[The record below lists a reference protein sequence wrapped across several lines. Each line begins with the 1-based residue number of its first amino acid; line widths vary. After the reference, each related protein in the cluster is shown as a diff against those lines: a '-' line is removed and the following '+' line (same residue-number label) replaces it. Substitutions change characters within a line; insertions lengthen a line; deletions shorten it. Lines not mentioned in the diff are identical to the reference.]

1 MAATIAG
8 VFQPEVQNL
17 IKESKVLLVG
27 AGGIGCEVLKNLVL
41 IGFSELDVI
50 DMDTIEVSN
59 LNRQFLFSK
68 ESVGKAKSHV
78 AKNSV
83 LKFNPN
89 VNITSHL
96 GDIMDT
102 KYDMPFFNKF
112 KLVINALDN
121 KKARSH
127 VNRMCLSCKIPLIE
141 SGTMGYNGQVEFIK
155 KGVSMCYECN
165 PRSEPKTYPMCTIR
179 NTPKEAIHCIIWAKF
194 LFNQLFGEIDEEVS
208 MDERNDESEI
218 LSARNWAIQN
228 DYNPKKLFKK
238 IFYDDITYLLNME
251 HLYAGKNIKP
261 VLLDESLLDQEH
273 IRYSH
278 VPDSE
283 MLTLEQNISMFWDC
297 ITPIKEKWE
306 KSTNKCL
313 VWDKDDDL
321 MMNFVVSCS
330 NLRSAIFN
338 IPFKTHFDIKSMA
351 GNIIPAIATANAMIA
366 GQIVI
371 HALRILRGK
380 FEKCQ
385 NVFLRSMPNHK
396 GGVLVKDKC
405 IQPPNP
411 KCNVCSS
418 DGEIILISDLNNFTL
433 RQLEEL
439 VLKKKLNMVAPDV
452 TMIDRVI
459 ISSDED
465 DELNMY
471 DKTLAE
477 VGMKH
482 GSIFIAEDD
491 IQNYK
496 VRIMVHDK
504 EKSGKEENVFE
515 IINNTNDFHTANEH
529 TNLPNPYE
537 NIENDEDDCVIEKAA
552 SPAGGTACDN
562 NRDTRG
568 EVNHVMVGKE
578 DFVYIEVIEGVAED
592 IGIDEKTTEKIS
604 NEEVDAEEISN
615 EEVDAEEISNEE
627 VDAEEISKEEVDAEE
642 IGNEEVDAEEIGNEE
657 VDAEEISNEEVDA
670 EEISNEEILAI
681 KRKADEAVEDIN
693 DAKKS
698 RID

>member
-8 VFQPEVQNL
+8 VFNPELQNL
-17 IKESKVLLVG
+17 IKESKILLVG

-41 IGFSELDVI
+41 TGFSELEVI
-50 DMDTIEVSN
+50 DLDTIEVSN

-78 AKNSV
+78 AKTSV

-89 VNITSHL
+89 VNIMSHF

-102 KYDMPFFNKF
+102 KYGVAFFNKF

-127 VNRMCLSCKIPLIE
+127 VNRMCLSCQIPLIE

-155 KGVSMCYECN
+155 KGVTICYECN
-165 PRSEPKTYPMCTIR
+165 TRAEPRTYPMCTIR
-179 NTPKEAIHCIIWAKF
+179 NTPKEPIHCIIWAKF
-194 LFNQLFGEIDEEVS
+194 LFNQLFGEIDEIVS
-208 MDERNDESEI
+208 FDEENIESEK

-238 IFYDDITYLLNME
+238 VFFDDIKALMNMKD
-251 HLYAGKNIKP
+251 LYADKKIKP

-273 IRYSH
+273 VKYSD
-278 VPDSE
+278 VLDSE
-283 MLTLEQNISMFWDC
+283 MLTLEQNISMFLDC
-297 ITPIKEKWE
+297 VTPIKEQWE
-306 KSTNKCL
+306 ISTNKCL
-313 VWDKDDDL
+313 VWDKDDDM

-330 NLRSAIFN
+330 NLRSALFN

-396 GGVLVKDKC
+396 GGVLVKDRC
-405 IQPPNP
+405 LQPPNP

-418 DGEIILISDLNNFTL
+418 KGEIIFTTDMNNFTV

-452 TMIDRVI
+452 TMLDRVI
-459 ISSDED
+459 ISSDETD
-465 DELNMY
+465 GVDMY
-471 DKTLAE
+471 DMTLSEA
-477 VGMKH
+477 GMTS
-482 GSIFIAEDD
+482 GCSFDAEDD
-491 IQNYK
+491 HQNFRVK
-496 VRIMVHDK
+496 IIAFDK
-504 EKSGKEENVFE
+504 EKSRDEDPDFE
-515 IINNTNDFHTANEH
+515 IFNNKNDLHTANEQNNK
-529 TNLPNPYE
+529 TKPDE
-537 NIENDEDDCVIEKAA
+537 DDEDDCFIDQAESTV
-552 SPAGGTACDN
+552 CDN
-562 NRDTRG
+562 NGDTR
-568 EVNHVMVGKE
+568 EAVNHLMVDKE
-578 DFVYIEVIEGVAED
+578 EIGYEEVTEGGAEE
-592 IGIDEKTTEKIS
+592 IGNEEEEITEKIS
-604 NEEVDAEEISN
+604 NEEIDAEEISN
-615 EEVDAEEISNEE
+615 EE
-627 VDAEEISKEEVDAEE
+627 K
-642 IGNEEVDAEEIGNEE
+642 
-657 VDAEEISNEEVDA
+657 
-670 EEISNEEILAI
+670 LAI
-681 KRKADEAVEDIN
+681 KRKADEAIEDIN

-698 RID
+698 RVD

>member
-8 VFQPEVQNL
+8 VFHPELQNL
-17 IKESKVLLVG
+17 IKESKILLVG

-41 IGFSELDVI
+41 TGFSELEVI
-50 DMDTIEVSN
+50 DLDTIEVSN

-102 KYDMPFFNKF
+102 KYGVAFFNKF

-127 VNRMCLSCKIPLIE
+127 VNRMCISCQIPLIE

-179 NTPKEAIHCIIWAKF
+179 NTPKEPIHCIIWAKF
-194 LFNQLFGEIDEEVS
+194 LFNQLFGEPDEDVS
-208 MDERNDESEI
+208 MDEGKDGSEK

-228 DYNPKKLFKK
+228 DFNPKKLFKK
-238 IFYDDITYLLNME
+238 IFFDDICYLLSME
-251 HLYAGKNIKP
+251 QLYAGKSIKP
-261 VLLDESLLDQEH
+261 VLLDESLIEQEH
-273 IRYSH
+273 VQYNH
-278 VPDSE
+278 KLDSE
-283 MLTLEQNISMFWDC
+283 MLTLEQYVSMFWDC
-297 ITPIKEKWE
+297 ITPIKENWQ

-313 VWDKDDDL
+313 IWDKDDDM

-338 IPFKTHFDIKSMA
+338 IPFKPHFDIKSMA
-351 GNIIPAIATANAMIA
+351 GNIIPAIATANSMIA

-380 FEKCQ
+380 FERCQ
-385 NVFLRSMPNHK
+385 SVFLRSMPNHK

-405 IQPPNP
+405 LQPPNP
-411 KCNVCSS
+411 KCTVCSS
-418 DGEIILISDLNNFTL
+418 EGEVMIVTNMNIFTV

-452 TMIDRVI
+452 RLENRYI
-459 ISSDED
+459 ISCDED
-465 DELNMY
+465 DELNMF
-471 DKTLAE
+471 DKTLSE
-477 VGMKH
+477 VGMTSGCSLIVEDEFQDFRVKMIVYDKENVEEEEPNFKILSNINDLH
-482 GSIFIAEDD
+482 TADEHKNETKPCEDD
-491 IQNYK
+491 E
-496 VRIMVHDK
+496 D
-504 EKSGKEENVFE
+504 
-515 IINNTNDFHTANEH
+515 
-529 TNLPNPYE
+529 
-537 NIENDEDDCVIEKAA
+537 DEDDCI
-552 SPAGGTACDN
+552 
-562 NRDTRG
+562 
-568 EVNHVMVGKE
+568 
-578 DFVYIEVIEGVAED
+578 I
-592 IGIDEKTTEKIS
+592 
-604 NEEVDAEEISN
+604 NEEEGTDEISN
-615 EEVDAEEISNEE
+615 EEVDADEISNEE
-627 VDAEEISKEEVDAEE
+627 V
-642 IGNEEVDAEEIGNEE
+642 
-657 VDAEEISNEEVDA
+657 
-670 EEISNEEILAI
+670 LAI
-681 KRKADEAVEDIN
+681 KRKADEAIEDIN

-698 RID
+698 RVD

>member
-8 VFQPEVQNL
+8 VFNPELQNL

-41 IGFSELDVI
+41 TGFSELEVI
-50 DMDTIEVSN
+50 DLDTIEVSN
-59 LNRQFLFSK
+59 LNRQFLFNK

-78 AKNSV
+78 AKTSV

-89 VNITSHL
+89 VNIMSHF

-102 KYDMPFFNKF
+102 KYGVAFFNKF

-127 VNRMCLSCKIPLIE
+127 VNRMCLSCQIPLIE

-165 PRSEPKTYPMCTIR
+165 PRSEPRTYPMCTIR
-179 NTPKEAIHCIIWAKF
+179 NTPKEAIHCIIWSKY
-194 LFNQLFGEIDEEVS
+194 LFSQLFGEADEDVS
-208 MDERNDESEI
+208 MDEGKTESEK
-218 LSARNWAIQN
+218 LSARDWAIQN

-238 IFYDDITYLLNME
+238 IFFDDINVLLSME
-251 HLYAGKNIKP
+251 HLYAEKNIKP
-261 VLLDESLLDQEH
+261 VLLDESLLNQEH
-273 IRYSH
+273 VKYSD
-278 VPDSE
+278 VLDSE

-306 KSTNKCL
+306 RSPNKCL
-313 VWDKDDDL
+313 VWDKDDDM

-418 DGEIILISDLNNFTL
+418 KGEIMLITDMDNFTV

-459 ISSDED
+459 ISSDETD
-465 DELNMY
+465 GVNMY
-471 DKTLAE
+471 DKTLTEAGLTNGC
-477 VGMKH
+477 V
-482 GSIFIAEDD
+482 FDAEDD
-491 IQNYK
+491 HQNFH
-496 VRIMVHDK
+496 VRIMTFDK
-504 EKSGKEENVFE
+504 KKSGDDDLNFEILTSMNDYHSVFE
-515 IINNTNDFHTANEH
+515 DDNKTNPDENN
-529 TNLPNPYE
+529 
-537 NIENDEDDCVIEKAA
+537 ENDEDDCVIEQEA
-552 SPAGGTACDN
+552 SPAISTVCDN
-562 NRDTRG
+562 NGDTIG
-568 EVNHVMVGKE
+568 AVDHVMVDKE
-578 DFVYIEVIEGVAED
+578 EIGYEEVTEEMGNEEEG
-592 IGIDEKTTEKIS
+592 TEIIS
-604 NEEVDAEEISN
+604 NEVDAEEISN
-615 EEVDAEEISNEE
+615 EE
-627 VDAEEISKEEVDAEE
+627 K
-642 IGNEEVDAEEIGNEE
+642 
-657 VDAEEISNEEVDA
+657 
-670 EEISNEEILAI
+670 LAI
-681 KRKADEAVEDIN
+681 KRKADEAIEDIN

-698 RID
+698 RVD

>member
-8 VFQPEVQNL
+8 VFHPELQNL

-41 IGFSELDVI
+41 TGFSELEVI
-50 DMDTIEVSN
+50 DLDTIEVSN

-89 VNITSHL
+89 VNITSHF

-102 KYDMPFFNKF
+102 KYGVAFFNKF

-179 NTPKEAIHCIIWAKF
+179 NTPKEPIHCIIWAKF
-194 LFNQLFGEIDEEVS
+194 LFSQLFGETDEDVS
-208 MDERNDESEI
+208 MDEANDGSEK

-238 IFYDDITYLLNME
+238 IFYDDITCLLNLKD
-251 HLYAGKNIKP
+251 LYAEKKIKP
-261 VLLDESLLDQEH
+261 VLLDKSLLDQER
-273 IRYSH
+273 IEYSH
-278 VPDSE
+278 VPDNE
-283 MLTLEQNISMFWDC
+283 MLSLEQNISMFSDC

-313 VWDKDDDL
+313 EWDKDDDM

-351 GNIIPAIATANAMIA
+351 GNIIPAIATANAIIA

-405 IQPPNP
+405 VLPPNP

-418 DGEIILISDLNNFTL
+418 EGEIVLVCDLNNFTV
-433 RQLEEL
+433 RQLEDL

-452 TMIDRVI
+452 TMLERVI

-465 DELNMY
+465 DELNLY
-471 DKTLAE
+471 NKTLLE
-477 VGMKH
+477 VGMTH
-482 GSIFIAEDD
+482 GSVFIVEDD
-491 IQNYK
+491 FQNYSVK
-496 VRIMVHDK
+496 IMAYYK
-504 EKSGKEENVFE
+504 ERSNEEEDIFE
-515 IINNTNDFHTANEH
+515 ILSNINDLQTTDEH
-529 TNLPNPYE
+529 TNQTKPY
-537 NIENDEDDCVIEKAA
+537 ENDEDDCVIEKAA
-552 SPAGGTACDN
+552 SPAGGTVCEN
-562 NRDTRG
+562 NGDIRG
-568 EVNHVMVGKE
+568 TVSHVMVDKE
-578 DFVYIEVIEGVAED
+578 DIDYEKVIEEGVAED
-592 IGIDEKTTEKIS
+592 IGS
-604 NEEVDAEEISN
+604 NEESTGKIS
-615 EEVDAEEISNEE
+615 D
-627 VDAEEISKEEVDAEE
+627 
-642 IGNEEVDAEEIGNEE
+642 
-657 VDAEEISNEEVDA
+657 EEVDA
-670 EEISNEEILAI
+670 EEISNEEILAV
-681 KRKADEAVEDIN
+681 KRKSDEAIEDIN